1 MVTKLDIDYAIAKR
15 DFFEW
20 LRYVKILEPF
30 PGRGEIPFEAWPH
43 LLDIAHQIQDNNLIA
58 WLKSRQLG
66 CSWLVSA
73 YTLWIAMYNSGV
85 HVIEFA
91 QNEPKAA
98 ELITKQKYIY
108 TRLPEGLKVPVKS
121 LENQLELVF
130 PSIESYIRAHP
141 STKDASRGLTATIAW
156 FDECD
161 FHEYF
166 DQAYST
172 AKATIDDIGG
182 QFILTST
189 ANPEKAIE
197 GSTFQNIYS
206 NAPDNG
212 FKSLFYGWES
222 RSERTEEWYQDKKK
236 QAIDLFAFQKEHAR
250 TDIEAL
256 AAPDNIVFF
265 DREILTE
272 MMLDNKAP
280 IKTISHANIYQLHSI
295 GKKYVAATDTSH
307 GVGGDDAVTVVVDL
321 ATGYVVADIRSNV
334 LTPELLA
341 DESVTLLDMYK
352 NPLWAIED
360 NDWGILT
367 IRKALELGYRNLFQ
381 YKKDCYGWHTG
392 HNNRFFMWGELA
404 EAIRDRGI
412 TIPSVYGLKQFFTVI
427 RNPKKQGR
435 IEAQAGLHD
444 DYPMALGI
452 AWQMRKQGLAYR
464 SSGKIVST
472 STL

>member
-1 MVTKLDIDYAIAKR
+1 MVTKQDIDDAIAR
-15 DFFEW
+15 MDFFEW

-43 LLDIAHQIQDNNLIA
+43 LLDIGQQMIDYNLLA

-66 CSWLVSA
+66 CSWLVAA
-73 YTLWIAMYNSGV
+73 YTLWVASYNEGV

-98 ELITKQKYIY
+98 ELIAKQKYIY
-108 TRLPEGLKVPVKS
+108 SRLPEGLKTPVKS
-121 LENQLELVF
+121 MENQLELVF
-130 PSIESYIRAHP
+130 PGTDSYIRAHP

-189 ANPEKAIE
+189 ANPEKAVE

-212 FKSLFYGWES
+212 FKAIFYGWQS
-222 RSERTEEWYQDKKK
+222 RGERTQEWYEKVKKN
-236 QAIDLFAFQKEHAR
+236 AIDLFAFQKEHAA
-250 TDIEAL
+250 TDLEAL
-256 AAPDNIVFF
+256 SAPENIVFF

-272 MMLDNKAP
+272 MMNDNKAP
-280 IKTISHANIYQLHSI
+280 VKTVSHQNIYQPPSI

-307 GVGGDDAVTVVVDL
+307 GVGGDDAVTVVIDL
-321 ATGYVVADIRSNV
+321 ATGYVVADIKSNV
-334 LTPELLA
+334 LTPEQLA
-341 DESVTLLDMYK
+341 DESVQLLDLYK
-352 NPLWAIED
+352 SPLWAIED
-360 NDWGILT
+360 NDWGAVT
-367 IRKALELGYRNLFQ
+367 IRKAVELGYKNFYH
-381 YKKDCYGWHTG
+381 YKKDTIGWHTG
-392 HNNRFFMWGELA
+392 HSNRFFLWGELA
-404 EAIRDRGI
+404 EAIVDRGI
-412 TIPSVYGLKQFFTVI
+412 TIPSQAGLKQFFTVI

-435 IEAQAGLHD
+435 IEAQAGRHD
-444 DYPMALGI
+444 DYPMALAI
-452 AWQMRKQGLAYR
+452 AWQMRKYGIRHR